1 MYSDICIELC
11 KMVWKPK
18 NFADQEGFFRKQ
30 FSIFTAKISD
40 NLFLVIDHNF
50 RIFPIFHIFA
60 ACNVVFYS
68 FFTRK
73 TPISENNSFT
83 TPFFTLFM
91 LSHASD
97 KHYFS
102 KYWGDGCMGSHP
114 HLKFWGP
121 APPVPP
127 RSPPV
132 NLSH

>member
-11 KMVWKPK
+11 KMVRKPK

-40 NLFLVIDHNF
+40 DLFLVIDHNF
-50 RIFPIFHIFA
+50 RIFPIFHIFV

-83 TPFFTLFM
+83 TPFLLCSCFRTHPTNTT
-91 LSHASD
+91 SQN
-97 KHYFS
+97 
-102 KYWGDGCMGSHP
+102 MGGRMHGPSP
-114 HLKFWGP
+114 HLKFWGT
-121 APPVPP
+121 VPP
-127 RSPPV
+127 IPLGLHP
-132 NLSH
+132 